1 MILLL
6 STASNL
12 YWLGRYMIRID
23 GLCRVLPFKD
33 DQEASRFAQAMSLPA
48 WDAATLNSVLSDPLQ
63 PSSIN
68 ANLHAV
74 RDNMQAVRGVISQ
87 ELFEVMNLLSSPN
100 TINKQYICELI
111 AESSEVM
118 ADEEDTI
125 RLFWQLGECIEQ
137 IDVALRLK
145 RSADLAIKDLRMVVE
160 MLSPIGWQRLEQ
172 PWVELQYKKD
182 IIALYSFCDHMQSLF
197 EDGP

>member
-23 GLCRVLPFKD
+23 GLCRMLPFKD

-48 WDAATLNSVLSDPLQ
+48 WDANTLNQVLNDPEQ

-68 ANLHAV
+68 ATLQSV

-87 ELFEVMNLLSSPN
+87 ELFDVMNMLSNPK
-100 TINKQYICELI
+100 TMNKRNICQLI
-111 AESSEVM
+111 SESNEVM
-118 ADEEDTI
+118 ADEEDTV

-137 IDVALRLK
+137 IDAGLRLK
-145 RSADLAIKDLRMVVE
+145 RSVDLAVKDLRMVVE
-160 MLSPIGWQRLEQ
+160 MLSPLGWQRLEQ
-172 PWVELQYKKD
+172 PWVELQSKKD
-182 IIALYSFCDHMQSLF
+182 IIALYSFCDQMQSLF